1 MASTRSA
8 SDQPAEGDGEI
19 GSALYQRAN
28 GFLLGCF
35 LSLVRFRFARAEFG
49 QHRRRIAEFLHEI
62 GAKVAL
68 PATQRAYDAVSD
80 QVLTAVVTACA
91 RRSREIGDFAL
102 LGGICC
108 IDASMRLADT
118 VESDELRD
126 LAVSTM
132 RRHRIARPDAAY
144 ERFLALVHDA
154 HAQRETPGVRIDD
167 FLSPALDLLTRLIE
181 PLKPDPR
188 CAFIAM
194 PFRAPYAGYYATL
207 YRPLARALECS
218 AFRMWG
224 GLSGEAYV
232 DLMLAVIRRCGL
244 VIADLSGL
252 NANVVYE
259 VGVARGLDKKVV
271 LLTQRR
277 FAAATPANIGS
288 DQLLLL
294 YSPREKDWPDATAL
308 RCAAQVSLLDLARS
322 NARQRVARARRR
334 SGQALPRLGSDD
346 LTRSMRRVERNEAR
360 AAREP
365 PQTEAAAMR
374 SDGPKSE

>member
-8 SDQPAEGDGEI
+8 TTGPATGDSPLG
-19 GSALYQRAN
+19 GSLYLRTN

-35 LSLVRFRFARAEFG
+35 LSLIRFRFARAGFG
-49 QHRRRIAEFLHEI
+49 QHRRRIADFLHEI
-62 GAKVAL
+62 GADVAL

-80 QVLTAVVTACA
+80 EVLTAVVTACA
-91 RRSREIGDFAL
+91 RRSRELADFAL

-108 IDASMRLADT
+108 IDASMRLAGT
-118 VESDELRD
+118 VESDELRE
-126 LAVSTM
+126 LAVSTL
-132 RRHRIARPDAAY
+132 RHHRIDRPDAAY
-144 ERFLALVHDA
+144 ERFLAQVQDA
-154 HAQRETPGVRIDD
+154 HTQREVPGVHIDD
-167 FLSPALDLLTRLIE
+167 FLSPALALLTRLIE
-181 PLKPDPR
+181 PLKTDPR
-188 CAFIAM
+188 CAFVAM
-194 PFRAPYAGYYATL
+194 PFRAPYAGYYTTL

-294 YSPREKDWPDATAL
+294 YSPREKDWPDVTAL
-308 RCAAQVSLLDLARS
+308 RFAAQVSMLELAHS
-322 NARQRVARARRR
+322 NARQRVARTRRRVARARRR
-334 SGQALPRLGSDD
+334 PG
-346 LTRSMRRVERNEAR
+346 
-360 AAREP
+360 
-365 PQTEAAAMR
+365 
-374 SDGPKSE
+374 